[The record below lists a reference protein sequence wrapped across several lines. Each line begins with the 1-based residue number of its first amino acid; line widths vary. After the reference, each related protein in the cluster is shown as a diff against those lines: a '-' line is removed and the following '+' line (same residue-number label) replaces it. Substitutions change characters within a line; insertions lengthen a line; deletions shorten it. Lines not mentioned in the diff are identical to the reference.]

1 MRGKV
6 LKLPSCFFVDQD
18 HPRLCG
24 EKGSRRFEKTE
35 PAGSPPPMRGK
46 AAYEGNGIVG
56 IRITPAYAGKSLFQS
71 LEFQRQ

>member
-1 MRGKV
+1 
-6 LKLPSCFFVDQD
+6 
-18 HPRLCG
+18 
-24 EKGSRRFEKTE
+24 
-35 PAGSPPPMRGK
+35 MRGK